1 MFCYSLQG
9 QAAQDIDQTNPN
21 EVTSKTQD
29 DSSTVISDATTSEI
43 KDDSPTIVSDEVA
56 SENQDPDQST
66 VVSEKFSD
74 QKIDAP
80 TRANLQQNQKTIRS
94 IIIKNNRLVSQESI
108 LVRLPYKSGDLFKPN
123 LSSQAIKN
131 VFALGYFRQVQ
142 IYLDLLANDEVDIC
156 VMVTEKPKVTDVVI
170 KGSKGISDKD
180 LKKETGLDKIQT
192 INEEELKNF
201 AAKIKKHYAKKNY
214 HFASVE
220 TELEV
225 VDEHH
230 VIAHFKVKEG
240 QKAYVRRIDFKNN
253 KAISSK
259 QLKKIIITKEVWA
272 MSMMDHSGSYQSEM
286 IEADKA
292 MLEDAYKSH
301 GFVHAAVTNVD
312 VEFDEKTSN
321 YDITYTI
328 HEGDMYFIKEVNIEG
343 NDILS
348 AEVLKGSI
356 PVQPGQRY
364 SVDKLRASIERLRLM
379 WGEFG
384 YIFAD
389 IEPTINVDEE
399 TKTVSVSF
407 SFDLKDK
414 VFLNRV
420 TIKGN
425 KKARDKII
433 RRQIVLDEGDLIT
446 NKKMDQSKDRVKMMG
461 YFQEPDGVNWK
472 ITRIDE
478 EHADL
483 DLMLKEIKTGKFNFQ
498 LSYGGTAQS
507 ATTNT
512 TGFVG
517 SVIVADT
524 NLWGSGIAARAL
536 GELAERQQSINLQ
549 LMNPWLF
556 DKPIRGSFDTYF
568 RRSEYSDGLTH
579 TEKQPLETVMG
590 GFLGGGYIVKFMGES
605 IIEAQLGFE
614 TINFATPVEA
624 AKRLSNKAQEIYQL
638 LLTRTFQSGDQYW
651 ARASIGQD
659 QRNGIV
665 FTTNGYQWNWYSQ
678 LAFPLTT
685 NGFNFFKTE
694 LDASWYTPLIGDNSL
709 VLCLHGHLGFIH
721 PLNGKNAP
729 WKSLF
734 HIGGPAT
741 IRGYT
746 YGQVGPTWEGDSMG
760 ATKAFNFNVEFIV
773 PLTADLTTR
782 AVVFYDGGAGWD
794 MPYKDYLRAQ
804 VNGIDPTFP
813 FNDMLKNDSFFYR
826 HSVGAGI
833 RMLNPTPLQVDFGI
847 KLNPSKVF
855 KNRLTEL
862 HFSMT
867 HEF

>member
-1 MFCYSLQG
+1 MIGMAIKKRKVYVLLYLIICNSVN
-9 QAAQDIDQTNPN
+9 AQDNPDIV
-21 EVTSKTQD
+21 EAA
-29 DSSTVISDATTSEI
+29 TVLSDHENAQSI
-43 KDDSPTIVSDEVA
+43 KVSD
-56 SENQDPDQST
+56 T
-66 VVSEKFSD
+66 FSD
-74 QKIDAP
+74 TLIDKA
-80 TRANLQQNQKTIRS
+80 TRVSLEKNKKTIRS
-94 IIIKNNRLVSQESI
+94 IIVKNNRLVSQESI
-108 LVRLPYKSGDLFKPN
+108 LVRLPYKVGDVLKPN

-131 VFALGYFRQVQ
+131 IFALGYFRQVQ
-142 IYLDLLANDEVDIC
+142 IYLDILNDDQVDLC
-156 VMVTEKPKVTDVVI
+156 VIVTEKPKVTDVII
-170 KGSKGISDKD
+170 KGAKAISDKD
-180 LKKETGLDKIQT
+180 IKKETGLDKIQT

-201 AAKIKKHYAKKNY
+201 AAKIKKHYGKKNY
-214 HFASVE
+214 HFATVATS
-220 TELEV
+220 LEV

-230 VIAHFKVKEG
+230 VIAHFEIKEH
-240 QKAYVRRIDFKNN
+240 QKAYVRKISFKDNH
-253 KAISSK
+253 AISSK
-259 QLKKIIITKEVWA
+259 QLKKIIITKEVWP

-286 IEADKA
+286 VEADKA
-292 MLEDAYKSH
+292 MLEDAYKCH

-312 VEFDEKTSN
+312 IAFDEKSSY

-328 HEGDMYFIKEVNIEG
+328 NEGDMYFIKEINIEG
-343 NDILS
+343 NDIITT
-348 AEVLKGSI
+348 EVLKNAI

-364 SVDKLRASIERLRLM
+364 SVEKLRTSIERLRLL

-389 IEPTINVDEE
+389 IEPSINVDEE

-414 VFLNRV
+414 VYLNRLS
-420 TIKGN
+420 IKGN

-433 RRQIVLDEGDLIT
+433 RRQVLLDEGDLIT

-461 YFQEPDGVNWK
+461 YFNEQDGVNWK

-478 EHADL
+478 THADL
-483 DLMLKEIKTGKFNFQ
+483 DLMLKEMKTGKFNFQ
-498 LSYGGTAQS
+498 LSYGGTAQGS
-507 ATTNT
+507 TTNT
-512 TGFVG
+512 KGFVG

-536 GELAERQQSINLQ
+536 AELAEAQQSLNLQ
-549 LMNPWLF
+549 MMNPWLF

-568 RRSEYSDGLTH
+568 RRSTYSDGLTH
-579 TEKQPLETVMG
+579 TQGNPQETVMG
-590 GFLGGGYIVKFMGES
+590 GYLGSGYIVKFLGES

-614 TINFATPVEA
+614 TINFSKPVKA
-624 AKRLSNKAQEIYQL
+624 AERLSNKAQEIYQV
-638 LLTRTFQSGDQYW
+638 LLTRNFQSGDQYW
-651 ARASIGQD
+651 TRVSIGQD
-659 QRNGIV
+659 RRNGIV

-678 LAFPLTT
+678 LAFPLTV
-685 NGFNFFKTE
+685 NGFNFFKSE
-694 LDASWYTPLIGDNSL
+694 LDATWYTPLIGDNSL
-709 VLCLHGHLGFIH
+709 VLCLHGHFGFIN

-729 WKSLF
+729 WKSVF
-734 HIGGPAT
+734 HMGGPAT

-782 AVVFYDGGAGWD
+782 AVIFYDGGAGWD
-794 MPYKDYLRAQ
+794 MPYKNDLRNQ
-804 VNGIDPTFP
+804 IVGTDKIKGIDPTFP
-813 FNDMLKNDSFFYR
+813 FDTTLQNNNFFYR

>member
-1 MFCYSLQG
+1 MISAATKKRKIYLFLYLILCCSLKAQTEDVNLNDT
-9 QAAQDIDQTNPN
+9 QAQESLASDNQEAQ
-21 EVTSKTQD
+21 
-29 DSSTVISDATTSEI
+29 VIA
-43 KDDSPTIVSDEVA
+43 VSD
-56 SENQDPDQST
+56 T
-66 VVSEKFSD
+66 FSD
-74 QKIDAP
+74 QFISNS
-80 TRANLQQNQKTIRS
+80 TRSTLQKNEKVIRS
-94 IIIKNNRLVSQESI
+94 IIVKNNRLVSQESI
-108 LVRLPYKSGDLFKPN
+108 LVRIPYKPGEIFKPN
-123 LSSQAIKN
+123 LSAQAIKN
-131 VFALGYFRQVQ
+131 VFSLGYFRQVQ
-142 IYLDLLANDEVDIC
+142 IYVDLVGENEIDLC

-170 KGSKGISDKD
+170 KGAKAITDKD

-201 AAKIKKHYAKKNY
+201 AAKIKKHYRKKNH
-214 HFASVE
+214 HFATVE
-220 TELEV
+220 TKLEV

-230 VIAHFKVKEG
+230 VIAHFDVKEG
-240 QKAYVRRIDFKNN
+240 QKAYVRRISFKNN

-259 QLKKIIITKEVWA
+259 QLKKIIITKEVWP
-272 MSMMDHSGSYQSEM
+272 MSIMDHSGSYQAEM
-286 IEADKA
+286 VEADKA
-292 MLEDAYKSH
+292 MLEDAYKCH

-328 HEGDMYFIKEVNIEG
+328 HEGDMYFIKDINIEG

-348 AEVLKGSI
+348 TEVLRGSI

-364 SVDKLRASIERLRLM
+364 SVDKLRMSIERLRLL

-389 IEPTINVDEE
+389 IEPTININEE
-399 TKTVSVSF
+399 DKTVSVSF

-414 VFLNRV
+414 VFLNRIS
-420 TIKGN
+420 IKGN

-433 RRQIVLDEGDLIT
+433 RRQIILDEGDLIT

-461 YFQEPDGVNWK
+461 YFQDPDGVNWK

-512 TGFVG
+512 SGFVG

-524 NLWGSGIAARAL
+524 NLWGSGIGVRAL
-536 GELAERQQSINLQ
+536 GELAERQQSVNFQI
-549 LMNPWLF
+549 MNPWLF

-579 TEKQPLETVMG
+579 TERQPLETVMG
-590 GFLGGGYIVKFMGES
+590 GFLGSGYIVKFLGES

-651 ARASIGQD
+651 ARVSMGQD

-665 FTTNGYQWNWYSQ
+665 FTTNGFQWNWYSQ
-678 LAFPLTT
+678 LAFPLTSD
-685 NGFNFFKTE
+685 GFNFFKTE

-794 MPYKDYLRAQ
+794 MPYKDYLRTQ
-804 VNGIDPTFP
+804 VNTIDPTFP
-813 FNDMLKNDSFFYR
+813 FNATLKNDQFFYR

-847 KLNPSKVF
+847 KLNPSKAF
-855 KNRLTEL
+855 KNKLTEM

>member
-1 MFCYSLQG
+1 MISTVRQKRKVYLFLYLTLCCSLQA
-9 QAAQDIDQTNPN
+9 QSNQDIAQDVDQDVN
-21 EVTSKTQD
+21 
-29 DSSTVISDATTSEI
+29 ASEI
-43 KDDSPTIVSDEVA
+43 
-56 SENQDPDQST
+56 

-74 QKIDAP
+74 QFLDP
-80 TRANLQQNQKTIRS
+80 VTRLQLQKNQTILRN
-94 IIIKNNRLVSQESI
+94 IIVKNNRLVSQESI
-108 LVRLPYKSGDLFKPN
+108 LVRLPYKPGEIFKPT

-131 VFALGYFRQVQ
+131 IFALGYFRQVQ
-142 IYLDLLANDEVDIC
+142 LYVDDLGDGQVDLC
-156 VMVTEKPKVTDVVI
+156 VMVTEKPKLTDVVI
-170 KGSKGISDKD
+170 KGAKGLGEKD
-180 LKKETGLDKIQT
+180 IKKETGLDKIQT

-201 AAKIKKHYAKKNY
+201 AAKIKKHYVKKNY
-214 HFASVE
+214 HSAKIDTS
-220 TELEV
+220 LEV

-230 VIAHFKVKEG
+230 VIAHFDIKEG

-253 KAISSK
+253 NSISTK

-272 MSMMDHSGSYQSEM
+272 MSMMDHSGSYQPEI

-292 MLEDAYKSH
+292 MLEDAYKSN
-301 GFVHAAVTNVD
+301 GFIHAAVTGVD
-312 VEFDEKTSN
+312 VQFDEKTNN

-328 HEGDMYFIKEVNIEG
+328 NEGGMYFIEEVTMQG

-348 AEVLKGSI
+348 AEILKAAI

-364 SVDKLRASIERLRLM
+364 SVEKLRKSIERLRLL
-379 WGEFG
+379 WGEYG

-399 TKTVSVSF
+399 KKTVSVGF

-414 VFLNRV
+414 VYLNRLTV
-420 TIKGN
+420 KGN

-433 RRQIVLDEGDLIT
+433 RRQVLLEEGDLIT

-461 YFQEPDGVNWK
+461 YFAEPDGVNWK
-472 ITRIDE
+472 VTRIDE
-478 EHADL
+478 TTADL

-498 LSYGGTAQS
+498 LSYGGAS
-507 ATTNT
+507 SNT
-512 TGFVG
+512 GGFVG

-524 NLWGSGIAARAL
+524 NLWGSGIGARAL
-536 GELAERQQSINLQ
+536 GELAERQQSLNLQ

-556 DKPIRGSFDTYF
+556 DKPIRGSFDTYY

-579 TEKQPLETVMG
+579 TEKQPQETVVG
-590 GFLGGGYIVKFMGES
+590 GYLGSGYIVKFMGET

-614 TINFATPVEA
+614 TIDFASPVQA
-624 AKRLSNKAQEIYQL
+624 AKRLSNKSQQIYQL

-651 ARASIGQD
+651 ARVSLGQD
-659 QRNGIV
+659 RRNGIV
-665 FTTNGYQWNWYSQ
+665 FTTNGFQWNWYSQ
-678 LAFPLTT
+678 LAFPLTN

-694 LDASWYTPLIGDNSL
+694 VDASWYTPLIGDNSL
-709 VLCLHGHLGFIH
+709 VLCLHGHLGFIN

-734 HIGGPAT
+734 HMGGPAT
-741 IRGYT
+741 IRGYG

-760 ATKAFNFNVEFIV
+760 ATKAFNVNVEFIV

-782 AVVFYDGGAGWD
+782 AVMFYDGGAGWD
-794 MPYKDYLRAQ
+794 MPYKNYLREQ
-804 VNGIDPTFP
+804 IRTIDPTFP
-813 FNDMLKNDSFFYR
+813 FIETLKNDSFFYR
-826 HSVGAGI
+826 HSVGVGV

-847 KLNPSKVF
+847 KLNPDRAF
-855 KNRLTEL
+855 KNKLTEM

>member
-1 MFCYSLQG
+1 MISTATQKRKVYLFLYLMLCCSLK
-9 QAAQDIDQTNPN
+9 AQD
-21 EVTSKTQD
+21 SQD
-29 DSSTVISDATTSEI
+29 INQSQSSTVTSEI
-43 KDDSPTIVSDEVA
+43 DNDTIKSITLSHEYIHPA
-56 SENQDPDQST
+56 ARSRLQKSEH
-66 VVSEKFSD
+66 
-74 QKIDAP
+74 
-80 TRANLQQNQKTIRS
+80 TIHS
-94 IIIKNNRLVSQESI
+94 IIIEGNRLVSKESI
-108 LVRLPYKSGDLFKPN
+108 LVRLPYKVGDLFKSN
-123 LSSQAIKN
+123 LSAQAIKN

-142 IYLDLLANDEVDIC
+142 VYVDIINDEEVDLCIA
-156 VMVTEKPKVTDVVI
+156 VTEKPKVTDVII
-170 KGSKGISDKD
+170 KGAKGISDKD

-201 AAKIKKHYAKKNY
+201 AAKIKKQYIKKNY
-214 HFASVE
+214 HFADVQTRLE
-220 TELEV
+220 T

-230 VIAHFKVKEG
+230 VIAHFNVKEG
-240 QKAYVRRIDFKNN
+240 QKAYVRRINFKNN
-253 KAISSK
+253 HAISTK
-259 QLKKIIITKEVWA
+259 QLKKVIITKEVWP
-272 MSMMDHSGSYQSEM
+272 MSIMDHSGSYQPEM

-292 MLEDAYKSH
+292 MLEDAYKCH

-312 VEFDEKTSN
+312 IQFDEKTSN

-328 HEGDMYFIKEVNIEG
+328 NEGDMYFIKEVNLEG
-343 NDILS
+343 NDILPT
-348 AEVLKGSI
+348 AVLKNAI

-364 SVDKLRASIERLRLM
+364 SVEKLRTSIERLRLL

-399 TKTVSVSF
+399 TKTVSVGF

-414 VFLNRV
+414 VYLNRV
-420 TIKGN
+420 SIKGN

-433 RRQIVLDEGDLIT
+433 RRQITLDEGDLIT

-461 YFQEPDGVNWK
+461 YFAEPDGVNWK

-512 TGFVG
+512 SGFVG

-536 GELAERQQSINLQ
+536 GELAERQQSLNLQ
-549 LMNPWLF
+549 LMNPWMF

-579 TEKQPLETVMG
+579 TERQPLETVMG
-590 GFLGGGYIVKFMGES
+590 GFLGSGYLVKFMGES
-605 IIEAQLGFE
+605 IVEAQLGFE
-614 TINFATPVEA
+614 TINFAKPVEA
-624 AKRLSNKAQEIYQL
+624 AKRLSNKAQQIYQL

-651 ARASIGQD
+651 ARVSIGQD

-665 FTTNGYQWNWYSQ
+665 FTTNGFQWNWYSQ

-685 NGFNFFKTE
+685 DGFNFFKTE

-721 PLNGKNAP
+721 PLNDRNAP

-794 MPYKDYLRAQ
+794 MPYKDDLRTQIFA
-804 VNGIDPTFP
+804 IDPTFS
-813 FNDMLKNDSFFYR
+813 FDQTLKNDAFFYR

-847 KLNPSKVF
+847 KLNPSKLF
-855 KNRLTEL
+855 KNKLTEL

>member
-1 MFCYSLQG
+1 MISAATKKRKVYLFLYLILCCSLKAQDDHDVNQSHAEEIISENYDVQSVKISDTFSDEYINPAARSSLQK
-9 QAAQDIDQTNPN
+9 N
-21 EVTSKTQD
+21 EY
-29 DSSTVISDATTSEI
+29 
-43 KDDSPTIVSDEVA
+43 
-56 SENQDPDQST
+56 
-66 VVSEKFSD
+66 
-74 QKIDAP
+74 
-80 TRANLQQNQKTIRS
+80 TIRS
-94 IIIKNNRLVSQESI
+94 IIVKNNRLVSQESI
-108 LVRLPYKSGDLFKPN
+108 LVRLPYKSGDKFKAN
-123 LSSQAIKN
+123 LSAQAIKN

-142 IYLDLLANDEVDIC
+142 IYVDMLDNNEIDLCIF
-156 VMVTEKPKVTDVVI
+156 VTEKPKVTDVVI
-170 KGSKGISDKD
+170 KGAKGISDKD

-192 INEEELKNF
+192 INEEELKNL
-201 AAKIKKHYAKKNY
+201 AAKIKKHYGKKNY
-214 HFASVE
+214 HFAQVE
-220 TELEV
+220 TSLET

-230 VIAHFKVKEG
+230 VIAHFDIKEN
-240 QKAYVRRIDFKNN
+240 QKAYVRRISFKNN
-253 KAISSK
+253 HAISTK
-259 QLKKIIITKEVWA
+259 QLKKIIITKEVWP
-272 MSMMDHSGSYQSEM
+272 MSIMDHSGSYQSEM
-286 IEADKA
+286 VEADKA
-292 MLEDAYKSH
+292 MLEDAYKCH
-301 GFVHAAVTNVD
+301 GFVHAAVTHVD
-312 VEFDEKTSN
+312 VAFDEKTSN

-328 HEGDMYFIKEVNIEG
+328 NEGDMYFIKDVTIEG

-348 AEVLKGSI
+348 TETLKAAI

-364 SVDKLRASIERLRLM
+364 SVDKLRASIERLRLL

-420 TIKGN
+420 SIKGN

-433 RRQIVLDEGDLIT
+433 RRQIVLEEGDLIT

-461 YFQEPDGVNWK
+461 YFQDPDGVNWK

-498 LSYGGTAQS
+498 LSYGGAAQS

-512 TGFVG
+512 SGFVG

-536 GELAERQQSINLQ
+536 AELAERQQSLNLQ

-568 RRSEYSDGLTH
+568 RRSEYGDGLTH
-579 TEKQPLETVMG
+579 TERQPLETVMG
-590 GFLGGGYIVKFMGES
+590 GFLGSGYIVKFMGES

-614 TINFATPVEA
+614 TINFAQPVEA
-624 AKRLSNKAQEIYQL
+624 AKRLSNKAQQIYQL

-651 ARASIGQD
+651 ARVSIGQD

-665 FTTNGYQWNWYSQ
+665 FTTNGFQWNWYSQ

-685 NGFNFFKTE
+685 TGFNFFKTE

-794 MPYKDYLRAQ
+794 MPYKDYLRTQ
-804 VNGIDPTFP
+804 VNEIDPTFP
-813 FNDMLKNDSFFYR
+813 FNQMLKNDTFFYR

-847 KLNPSKVF
+847 KLNPAKMF